1 MLLLVGN
8 DDPVVDSSVHEL
20 FENPEQVVRRDAE
33 HRRAET
39 AELIERDDGALGRGL
54 ECGVIFA
61 LIGVGGS
68 GAIVRSFVTAGSYAA
83 APVTAPANA
92 NS

>member
-1 MLLLVGN
+1 MNRDTVSLFAATRHNRSLGLV
-8 DDPVVDSSVHEL
+8 L
-20 FENPEQVVRRDAE
+20 A
-33 HRRAET
+33 
-39 AELIERDDGALGRGL
+39 
-54 ECGVIFA
+54 GVIFA

-68 GAIVRSFVTAGSYAA
+68 GAIVRSFVTAGSHAA